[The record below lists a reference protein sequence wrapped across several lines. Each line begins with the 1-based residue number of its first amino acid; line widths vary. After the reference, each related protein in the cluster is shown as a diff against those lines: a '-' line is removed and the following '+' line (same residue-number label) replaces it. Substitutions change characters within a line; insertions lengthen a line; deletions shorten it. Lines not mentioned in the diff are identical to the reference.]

1 MTGSRPAAGRSAD
14 GEPTDNDASGA
25 VLVLNAGSSSLKYQL
40 LRPDTEEVLAEGIAE
55 RIGDHDGSIT
65 HEQGGAEVTEVAEL
79 PDHAAAIERA
89 MALFEAGGIDL
100 TTAGLA
106 AVGHRVV
113 HGGRTFYRPTLI
125 DQRVIDEIRR
135 LSPLAPLHNPAN
147 LIGIEAARKLL
158 PEVPSVAVFDTAF
171 FHGLPDAAATY
182 AIDRDV
188 ADTYGVRRYGF
199 HGTSH
204 QYVSEEAARFLD
216 REPGEVN
223 QIVLH
228 LGNGASASA
237 VQEGRPIDTSM
248 GMTPLE
254 GLVMGTRSGDI
265 DPGVLLHLNRV
276 GGLSVDDI
284 DTLLNKKSGLRG
296 LCGENDFR
304 TITELIDAGDEAAR
318 KAYEVYIH
326 RLRRYIGAYMIA
338 LGRVDAIV
346 FTAGV
351 GENAPRVRADALA
364 GLGNYGIR
372 IDDERNALRSKE
384 PRLISADDS
393 DVDVLVVPTNEELA
407 IAQQSAA
414 VVADRV
420 AAGGPAGD

>member
-1 MTGSRPAAGRSAD
+1 MTAD
-14 GEPTDNDASGA
+14 VANADGA
-25 VLVLNAGSSSLKYQL
+25 VLVLNAGSSSLKYRL

-55 RIGDHDGSIT
+55 RIGDRGGSIT
-65 HEQGGAEVTEVAEL
+65 HAQGGTETTEATEL
-79 PDHAAAIERA
+79 PDHAAAIEKA

-125 DQRVIDEIRR
+125 DQQVIDEIGR
-135 LSPLAPLHNPAN
+135 LSSLAPLHNPAN

-158 PEVPSVAVFDTAF
+158 PDTPSVAVFDTAF
-171 FHGLPDAAATY
+171 FHALPDEAATY

-188 ADTYGVRRYGF
+188 AETYDIRRYGF

-204 QYVSEEAARFLD
+204 EYVSGAATRFLGRD
-216 REPGEVN
+216 LADVN

-237 VQEGRPIDTSM
+237 IAGGRPIDTSM

-254 GLVMGTRSGDI
+254 GLVMGTRSGDL

-276 GGLSVDDI
+276 GGLTVDDI
-284 DTLLNKKSGLRG
+284 DTLLNKNSGLRG

-304 TITELIDAGDEAAR
+304 TITEHMDAGDEAAR
-318 KAYEVYIH
+318 RAYEVYIH
-326 RLRRYIGAYMIA
+326 RLRRYVGAYMIA

-351 GENAPRVRADALA
+351 GENAPQVRADALA
-364 GLGNYGIR
+364 GLENYGIR
-372 IDDERNALRSKE
+372 IDEERNAVRSKE
-384 PRLISADDS
+384 ARRISTDDS
-393 DVDVLVVPTNEELA
+393 TIDVLVVPTNEELA
-407 IAQQSAA
+407 IAQQAAA
-414 VVADRV
+414 VV
-420 AAGGPAGD
+420 GGSRA